1 MPGQGLT
8 PQYQAPEEGDLP
20 SELQASVQRHREHL
34 TALVTSLRSA
44 GLPEE
49 MIDASVRQLVESY
62 GVELSA
68 ALRALRKDVPH
79 A

>member
-49 MIDASVRQLVESY
+49 MIDASVESY